1 MIAAQNVASLLGA
14 VVVDPEG
21 ERIGTVGQ
29 IYVDPTSGLP
39 NWATVK
45 MGLLGRAEFF
55 VPLERAD
62 EVGGQVRVPFT
73 KEIVKDAPAVTP
85 DGSIGQDEQVS
96 LYAYYRGLTRLVPVD
111 GEVPRTRDIDPTPQ
125 DPSTV
130 VDKRTS
136 TS

>member
-1 MIAAQNVASLLGA
+1 MIAAQNVASLLSA
-14 VVVDPEG
+14 VVIGPDG
-21 ERIGTVGQ
+21 DKIGTIGQ

-45 MGLLGRAEFF
+45 MGLLGRSEFF

-62 EVGGQVRVPFT
+62 EIGGQVRVPFT

-111 GEVPRTRDIDPTPQ
+111 GEVTRTRDIDLTPQ
-125 DPSTV
+125 DAPTV
-130 VDKRTS
+130 VEKRTS